1 MLYPILEL
9 LDDSLAELSNREQRN
24 LLKDLERE
32 IYLRLEDVCEEKD
45 EYDEDDDDEYLI
57 QIRKIMRD
65 AIEPKIDEIISIDGT
80 MMICIKNRIFTSPC
94 ELCVVPGS
102 YCANIKCTE
111 TERSDNI
118 AVHFVYVK

>member
-45 EYDEDDDDEYLI
+45 EYDEDDDDE
-57 QIRKIMRD
+57 
-65 AIEPKIDEIISIDGT
+65 
-80 MMICIKNRIFTSPC
+80 
-94 ELCVVPGS
+94 
-102 YCANIKCTE
+102 
-111 TERSDNI
+111 
-118 AVHFVYVK
+118 